1 MTGTTLREG
10 LRAMS
15 ADNPQT
21 DLAAAAMFAGIGAA
35 AVWLAADYPVGSLRR
50 LGPGALP
57 LGLGVLLMAVGA
69 GLAVQV
75 LLRLLR
81 SPAGERPPLIAWPG
95 WPGRQVLRSI
105 LCVVGGL
112 VLFALMIRPA
122 GLFLATATL
131 VLLSSRADSGTPLWG
146 SVVLALVIPTLSA
159 AIFVWGIGL
168 PIRVWPT

>member
-1 MTGTTLREG
+1 
-10 LRAMS
+10 MS

-21 DLAAAAMFAGIGAA
+21 DLAAAALFAGVGAA
-35 AVWLAADYPVGSLRR
+35 AVWLGADYPVGTLRR

-57 LGLGVLLMAVGA
+57 LGLGVLLMLVGA
-69 GLAVQV
+69 GLALQV
-75 LLRLLR
+75 LLQRWR
-81 SPAGERPPLIAWPG
+81 SPADARAPLLAWPG
-95 WPGRQVLRSI
+95 WPARHVLRST

-112 VLFALMIRPA
+112 VLFAAMIRPL

-131 VLLSSRADSGTPLWG
+131 VFLSSRADSGTPIWG
-146 SVVLALVIPTLSA
+146 SALMAAVIPALSA